1 MNGNPDDVWTEF
13 GATHNGPQ
21 VNGTHHQ
28 TMAAAQVTSEG
39 EQRAPAV
46 RPGRAYAPDRVWDR
60 FGTRV
65 QEKIEPAT
73 VQNQL
78 EAAEAGDPEAA
89 HQVFNTMEL
98 TWDRLMKDI
107 HELRTAASRQV
118 WEIEAFSEKD
128 EAPSNSALEK
138 ARLVEDVL
146 KSMRGNVAEG
156 KNGTRDMLYD
166 IADAVGKGLSVQEID
181 WQFKDGTWVPAN
193 TRWVDPRYYGLNP
206 RGTHLGLRNQQG
218 GGSVDWQP
226 FPRDKFMVAG
236 FKNRSGN
243 MMGYGLFRALAW
255 WWAAGIY
262 SRDWLVRYAELFGL
276 PFRVAR
282 HDPGADDDEKLM
294 ILKGLEE
301 MGAAGVAVVPVGTE
315 IELLESTK
323 SAGENP
329 QAVLLDR
336 RDRSADI
343 LILGQTLTT
352 DVGDS
357 GSRALGEVHEAVRMS
372 RLVEVTEW
380 TADVVNSSIVPAILR
395 LNYGNTDECP
405 KMRLQVPEGGTP
417 LEKIQ
422 RDEIFT
428 RIAPIGKNAFYAAHG
443 VPVPDPKEETV
454 MQLAPSAPPFAA
466 TGAGG
471 WPRQPIEAT
480 DAGIPGEEDP
490 LLDKAIENIAGVNA
504 RWLAPVKKRVM
515 AVFAMA
521 ASDKVSEEQFQT
533 ELAKLISDVPALF
546 DNVDREAL
554 AKEMEALQGAA
565 MINGAAARLEA
576 TPGAAEALGE

>member
-1 MNGNPDDVWTEF
+1 MSKFNFRDWGIF
-13 GATHNGPQ
+13 SAGRA
-21 VNGTHHQ
+21 
-28 TMAAAQVTSEG
+28 TSEG
-39 EQRAPAV
+39 EVKPRATSP
-46 RPGRAYAPDRVWDR
+46 RKSYAPDRVWDR

-98 TWDRLMKDI
+98 TWDRLMKNI

-118 WEIEAFSEKD
+118 WGIEAYAEKD
-128 EAPSNSALEK
+128 EEPTSEALSK

-146 KSMRGNVAEG
+146 KAMRGSVAEG
-156 KNGTRDMLYD
+156 KNGMRAMLYD
-166 IADAVGKGLSVQEID
+166 IADAVGKGTSVQEID
-181 WQFKDGTWVPAN
+181 WKLKDGFWVPDS

-206 RGTHLGLRNQQG
+206 RGTHLGLRNLKE
-218 GGSVDWQP
+218 SVGWQP
-226 FPRDKFMVAG
+226 FPEHKFIVSG

-243 MMGYGLFRALAW
+243 IMGYGLFRALAW

-282 HDPGADDDEKLM
+282 HEPGADDDEKLM
-294 ILKGLEE
+294 ILEGLEG
-301 MGAAGVAVVPVGTE
+301 MGAAGVAVVPKGTE

-329 QAVLLDR
+329 QNVLLDR

-357 GSRALGEVHEAVRMS
+357 GSRSLGEVHDSVRLS

-380 TADVVNSSIVPAILR
+380 TADTVNNSLIPAILM
-395 LNYGNTDECP
+395 LNYGNTDDCP
-405 KMRLQVPEGGTP
+405 KMKLELPDSETP

-422 RDEIFT
+422 RAEIFT
-428 RIAPIGKNAFYAAHG
+428 RIAPMGRKAFYESQG
-443 VPVPDPKEETV
+443 VPVPDPDEETV
-454 MQLAPSAPPFAA
+454 QQLAPAAPPFIGTSAA
-466 TGAGG
+466 GRTHL
-471 WPRQPIEAT
+471 
-480 DAGIPGEEDP
+480 P
-490 LLDKAIENIAGVNA
+490 LAASVGVPSEHDSVLDKAIENVTGVSA
-504 RWLAPVKKRVM
+504 EWLAPLKPRI
-515 AVFAMA
+515 ASVFAMA
-521 ASDKVSEEQFQT
+521 ASESVTEEEFADALQ
-533 ELAKLISDVPALF
+533 ELSRDIPGLFNKL
-546 DNVDREAL
+546 NKEAL
-554 AKEMEALQGAA
+554 ASELEALQGAA
-565 MINGAAARLEA
+565 MVNGAAARLKG
-576 TPGAAEALGE
+576 TKGAGRVLEVSEKP